1 MSATSAPGNS
11 AAADKEGSG
20 GEGEGAEEAGE
31 QGMRFVGVEPSLL
44 QARSTLALFKRISD
58 MCP

>member
-44 QARSTLALFKRISD
+44 QARSTLALF
-58 MCP
+58 